1 MDGEAATGE
10 SVVEPS
16 HKEGGTGW
24 RSIALELAIVIAG
37 VLIALVVDRLVRDF
51 DARQDAAEA
60 RASLR
65 VEIGTNLGRM
75 QSRLEAQACVLRR
88 LDEIA
93 AYLSAVRDGRRPPR
107 PAWIGR
113 PHTWTME
120 DARWQAAASAGRASL
135 LSRDEQG
142 QFAFVYAGTRE
153 FARLEEEEQDA
164 WAQLRALS
172 ELGKI
177 SEVQDASMVAAL
189 QRARYAAWLL
199 SVSGGETRDAAKRLG
214 AEPIPNELRGPQSV
228 CLAGTTPFD
237 EAIRRLGPGRI
248 VEPR

>member
-1 MDGEAATGE
+1 MNGEAATGKP
-10 SVVEPS
+10 VIEPAD
-16 HKEGGTGW
+16 KEGGSRW

-60 RASLR
+60 RANLR

-75 QSRLEAQACVLRR
+75 ESRLDAQTCVLRR

-93 AYLSAVRDGRRPPR
+93 AYLSSVRDGRRPPR
-107 PAWIGR
+107 LTWIGR
-113 PHTWTME
+113 PHTWTMQ

-135 LSRDEQG
+135 LSRDEQA
-142 QFAFVYAGTRE
+142 QYAFVYAGTQE

-172 ELGKI
+172 ELSTI
-177 SEVQDASMVAAL
+177 SDVQDAYMVAAL

-199 SVSGGETRDAAKRLG
+199 SVSGGQTRDAATRIG
-214 AEPIPNELRGPQSV
+214 AEPILNELRGPQSV
-228 CLAGTTPFD
+228 CLASTTPFD
-237 EAIRRLGPGRI
+237 EAIRRLGPGV